1 MGIGEAFVTCL
12 NEKGIPTPLVRTL
25 LRAPISRMDTLSGL
39 ELKGLIASST
49 LAEKY
54 NKEVD
59 RESAYEILTTKMER
73 AAKEEKQ
80 KELREQQE
88 KAAKATRRNSRS
100 RRAKEPDSFLEELS
114 KNTMVRQVGRTI
126 FRELTR
132 GLLGALGGK

>member
-114 KNTMVRQVGRTI
+114 KNLSLI
-126 FRELTR
+126 HI
-132 GLLGALGGK
+132 